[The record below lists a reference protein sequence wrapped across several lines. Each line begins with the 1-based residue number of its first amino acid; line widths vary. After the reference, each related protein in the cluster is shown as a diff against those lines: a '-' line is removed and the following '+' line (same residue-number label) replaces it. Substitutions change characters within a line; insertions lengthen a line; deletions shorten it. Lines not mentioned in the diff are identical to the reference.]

1 MLTIKAIVLALQNN
15 GSYPQYRDLLMP
27 LGECLVKGIAFFGT
41 PFTGSVIANWEPVA
55 RIVPYGLNMSYVR
68 YLKQRQRDKKETV
81 QVDPED
87 VNPVVD
93 QFRIIVKEN
102 NIPLLIYFEEKRTWG
117 LQVVS
122 QRLCSLTLER
132 IA

>member
-1 MLTIKAIVLALQNN
+1 MLMIKAVVLALQND
-15 GSYPQYRDLLMP
+15 GSSPQYPQYRQLLMP

-55 RIVPYGLNMSYVR
+55 RIVPFGLNMSYVR
-68 YLKQRQRDKKETV
+68 YLKQRHKKETV

-87 VNPVVD
+87 VNPMVD
-93 QFRIIVKEN
+93 QFRSLVKEY

-117 LQVVS
+117 LPVVS
-122 QRLCSLTLER
+122 QR
-132 IA
+132 